1 MPANTKLPVTTLTII
16 GLAVI
21 VSASPTLSRWL
32 VWDRTAIADGQWWR
46 LATGH
51 LVHFTPQH
59 LGFDAFAVGVAG
71 WLIESRARRSWVLLS
86 LVAALAIGISALA
99 FCRMVQVYGGLS
111 GLACA
116 LCGYLAVLGVHTG
129 GRARWFGLALLA
141 VSACKVGWEMST
153 GQPLFISDSC
163 ESYVVLPLAH
173 ATGLAVGLVAGVAAP
188 NQLTN
193 ANLRGSLFERP

>member
-1 MPANTKLPVTTLTII
+1 MPATTKLPVTTLTII

-59 LGFDAFAVGVAG
+59 FGFDAFAVGVAG
-71 WLIESRARRSWVLLS
+71 WLIEIRVRRSWVLLS
-86 LVAALAIGISALA
+86 LVASLAIGISTLA
-99 FCRMVQVYGGLS
+99 FCPMVQVYGGLS

-116 LCGYLAVLGVHTG
+116 LCGSLAVLGIRTG
-129 GRARWFGLALLA
+129 GRARWFGLALMA

-153 GQPLFISDSC
+153 GQPLFISNSGD
-163 ESYVVLPLAH
+163 SYVVLPLAH

-193 ANLRGSLFERP
+193 ANLRGGLFERP